1 MHDKLSLKGKEKNND
16 LKLSFLVK
24 NEANNNALWSQEHVY
39 SNVTLCVDNNDKP
52 L

>member
-24 NEANNNALWSQEHVY
+24 KTKLTIMHRGHKSMCTAM
-39 SNVTLCVDNNDKP
+39 
-52 L
+52 